1 MKALNNSDKEK
12 IISIVIVGKRY
23 HAANCQT
30 FFSSEAFLT
39 TKQNNKTEIT
49 TIYIQ
54 GKGGNDQY
62 IYEIFKTLGIT
73 KKDLY
78 KYNFVIGGT
87 VSDVQRKKD
96 L

>member
-1 MKALNNSDKEK
+1 MKALNNLDKEK

-23 HAANCQT
+23 HTTNCQT

-39 TKQNNKTEIT
+39 TKQNNKIEIT

>member
-1 MKALNNSDKEK
+1 MSN
-12 IISIVIVGKRY
+12 V
-23 HAANCQT
+23 
-30 FFSSEAFLT
+30 FSSEAFLT

-73 KKDLY
+73 KKIYINITLLLEAQY
-78 KYNFVIGGT
+78 QTCSVKKIY
-87 VSDVQRKKD
+87 KD